1 MSVREIAGAIGIKES
16 SLYNHFANKQEI
28 FDQTVEF
35 CWQEAETYFK
45 EQGLPFTGEE
55 DLNIFGEED
64 FSLLSETLLSLF
76 RYFFDDPVN
85 VRFRKLLLLSQFEN
99 RRARELYRKV
109 YCEYPLEVQAKVF
122 SWLMEAGI
130 FQKGR
135 PRSCCFGVLR
145 RVSCCCIPAAAWKKP
160 SRLSGT
166 FKAVCEASPL

>member
-1 MSVREIAGAIGIKES
+1 MYKR
-16 SLYNHFANKQEI
+16 Q
-28 FDQTVEF
+28 
-35 CWQEAETYFK
+35 

-99 RRARELYRKV
+99 RRAWELYRKV
-109 YCEYPLEVQAKVF
+109 YCEYPLEVQAKIF

-130 FQKGR
+130 FQKEMCIRDRAGIAE
-135 PRSCCFGVLR
+135 PAQKLEEYTKMNAIANF
-145 RVSCCCIPAAAWKKP
+145 VSKDGK
-160 SRLSGT
+160 LSILAM
-166 FKAVCEASPL
+166 KRCV